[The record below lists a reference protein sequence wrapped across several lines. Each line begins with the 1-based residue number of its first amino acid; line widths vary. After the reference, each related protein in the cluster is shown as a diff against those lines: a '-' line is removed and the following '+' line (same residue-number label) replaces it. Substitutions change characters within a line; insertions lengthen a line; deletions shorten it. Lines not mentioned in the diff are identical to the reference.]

1 MQQGGMQADITWRAS
16 AQSATGAEGGNSLAS
31 RESDVA
37 LDRYRGRA
45 FIAPARMRPHILW
58 VELL

>member
-1 MQQGGMQADITWRAS
+1 MQEAGLQADISWRAS
-16 AQSATGAEGGNSLAS
+16 AQSTTGAEGGNSRAG
-31 RESDVA
+31 RESVA

-45 FIAPARMRPHILW
+45 FIAPVRMRPHILW